1 MKEIAKAFLTE
12 GRSVYDLFQQP
23 GMGFYIPLYQR
34 EYSWDTDNVKQ
45 LIDDLSRGV
54 DSLCSDEDEEIRFL
68 GTLITV
74 SEADRNKIQPQDTQA
89 LPTLIEVVIDGQQRL
104 TTLVLLAS
112 QLYLHILDE
121 EIKLKKYGEEFSEL
135 QEACVIWRSKLKEV
149 FALDL
154 RKGNPKIKP
163 KIIRGQVDKWIKEGD
178 ISDAYTSPAAKY
190 IGNFIQ
196 FITDT
201 ESDKVTFK
209 LANAPSVGKD
219 KVGASIR
226 QFSKWLS
233 NIVSKSHLDS
243 NEGEFPSAKSIL
255 AKTNQEF
262 IWEYDR
268 DNLKQII
275 DDEDVQDSKTG
286 QYHLC
291 ALVQLFA
298 VSHYMLE
305 RCCFTVIR
313 PVSDKWAFDMFQSL
327 NATGTPLT
335 AIETFKPLI
344 VNTVENIEGKLF
356 KNSEDDKWFSKV
368 EELFSDTKTAS
379 EKNKLTSDFLTSF
392 ALVTDADNQK
402 ISSHFSAQRK
412 WIDKTYSRYS
422 EKANGGGDD
431 PKARVA
437 RQHDF
442 VKFFGQY
449 AAFYK
454 NIWMNYAGANGVPLP
469 TLLGRPD
476 AELASVILLY
486 LNKSNH
492 RMAITILAQYY
503 MAIQNGPADK
513 TEALTDDFIAAVKAV
528 GSFYTLW
535 KCAQSN
541 SLLDARYRTFFKG
554 TKGADGQLHN
564 TVAWLQRTE
573 EPTVAHLKQY
583 LREALTN
590 NEESNNKEIF
600 TRETWLKKAKN
611 HLDYTSPSAAKFVLL
626 LYAHDTIADDEH
638 LGLAKKGVPGVHN
651 SLTVANW
658 KSQDLETLEHV
669 APRKNDGSW
678 DPAIYEGDIY
688 NHIGNLILL
697 PSNVNTSASNKG
709 WPEKLVYYK
718 HLGQIDPA
726 ILMKIAEDAIAKGI
740 IISKSSIEIMQK
752 AAHQPHINVLLGM
765 DGVKEWDAKFIE
777 QRTERILSITWDRL
791 TQWLN

>member
-34 EYSWDTDNVKQ
+34 EYSWDNDNVKQ

-74 SEADRNKIQPQDTQA
+74 SESDRNKIQPQDTQA

-112 QLYLHILDE
+112 QLYLLILDE
-121 EIKLKKYGEEFSEL
+121 EIKLKKYGEEFVEL

-163 KIIRGQVDKWIKEGD
+163 KIIRGNVDKWIKEGD
-178 ISDAYTSPAAKY
+178 ISDAYNSPAAKY
-190 IGNFIQ
+190 IGKFIQ
-196 FITDT
+196 FITDA
-201 ESDKVTFK
+201 ESEKIPFK
-209 LANAPSVGKD
+209 LSSAPSVGKD
-219 KVGASIR
+219 KVGNSIK
-226 QFSKWLS
+226 QFNKWLT
-233 NIVSKSHLDS
+233 NIVSKAHLES
-243 NEGEFPSAKSIL
+243 NEGDFPSAKTIL
-255 AKTNQEF
+255 EKTNQEF
-262 IWEYDR
+262 IWEYER
-268 DNLKQII
+268 ENLKQII
-275 DDEDVQDSKTG
+275 DDEDVQDHKTG

-298 VSHYMLE
+298 ASHYMLE

-344 VNTVENIEGKLF
+344 VNTVENIEKKAF
-356 KNSEDDKWFSKV
+356 KGSQDDKWFSKV
-368 EELFSDTKTAS
+368 EELFADTKTAS

-422 EKANGGGDD
+422 EKTAGSGDD

-437 RQHDF
+437 KQHAF

-449 AAFYK
+449 ADFYK
-454 NIWMNYAGANGVPLP
+454 NIWMNYTGATGSPLP
-469 TLLGRPD
+469 ELVGRPD
-476 AELASVILLY
+476 ADLASVILIY

-503 MAIQNGPADK
+503 MAIQNGHADNR
-513 TEALTDDFIAAVKAV
+513 ESLTDDFIEAVKAV
-528 GSFYTLW
+528 GAYYTLW
-535 KCAQSN
+535 KSAQSN

-573 EPTVAHLKQY
+573 EPTVVYLKQY

-590 NEESNNKEIF
+590 NEEANSKEVF
-600 TRETWLKKAKN
+600 TKDTWLRKAKN
-611 HLDYTSPSAAKFVLL
+611 NFGYSSPYAAKFVLL
-626 LYAHDTIADDEH
+626 LYGHDTIANPEYP
-638 LGLAKKGVPGVHN
+638 GLAKQGVKGTHN

-669 APRKNDGSW
+669 APRRNDGSW
-678 DPAIYEGDIY
+678 DKEIYDKEIY
-688 NHIGNLILL
+688 DRIGNLILL
-697 PSNVNTSASNKG
+697 PPNVNTSASNKG
-709 WPEKLVYYK
+709 WPEKLIYYK
-718 HLGQIDPA
+718 HIGEADPTV
-726 ILMKIAEDAIAKGI
+726 LMKIANEASAQGI
-740 IISKSSIEIMQK
+740 TLSESTVEIMQK
-752 AAHQPHINVLLGM
+752 SAHQPHINVILGM
-765 DGVKEWDAKFIE
+765 DGIRQWDADFIE
-777 QRTERILSITWDRL
+777 QRTDTILSITWDRL
-791 TQWLN
+791 IKWIE